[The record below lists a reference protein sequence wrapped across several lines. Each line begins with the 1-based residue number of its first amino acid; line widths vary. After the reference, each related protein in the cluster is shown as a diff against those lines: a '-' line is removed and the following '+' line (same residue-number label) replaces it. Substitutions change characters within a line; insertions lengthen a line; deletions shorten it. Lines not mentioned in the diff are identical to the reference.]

1 MAVRDPEPPPILKKR
16 GEYEPDSDLRDAENV
31 RLPADRVS
39 YEQDPS
45 HRQAGAAYRSAV
57 EDHVER
63 EVHPTSRTPGST
75 TPRPR
80 SATKSR

>member
-1 MAVRDPEPPPILKKR
+1 LAVRDPEPPPILKKR

-45 HRQAGAAYRSAV
+45 HRQAGVSVRRRGSRGTRNLGSAFSLRYRFSA
-57 EDHVER
+57 
-63 EVHPTSRTPGST
+63 
-75 TPRPR
+75 
-80 SATKSR
+80 